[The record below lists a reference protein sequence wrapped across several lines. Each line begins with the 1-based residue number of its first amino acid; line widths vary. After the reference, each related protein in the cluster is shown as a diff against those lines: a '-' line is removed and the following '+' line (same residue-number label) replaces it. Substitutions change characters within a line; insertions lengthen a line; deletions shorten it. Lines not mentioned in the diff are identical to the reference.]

1 MLTKQ
6 FEFPYNRQML
16 MCEVEFTTAINPD
29 EDGVVVIGEIS
40 NNEGEVFEIPNRII
54 VAEFKS
60 RFWDEIEDERQ
71 ELVYEKSSKLSD
83 FNKDGYHFGTK
94 EIELI

>member
-1 MLTKQ
+1 MLAKQ

-40 NNEGEVFEIPNRII
+40 NNEGDVFEVPNKTIM
-54 VAEFKS
+54 AEFKN

-83 FNKDGYHFGTK
+83 FTGTVRMPVAK
-94 EIELI
+94 EDDV